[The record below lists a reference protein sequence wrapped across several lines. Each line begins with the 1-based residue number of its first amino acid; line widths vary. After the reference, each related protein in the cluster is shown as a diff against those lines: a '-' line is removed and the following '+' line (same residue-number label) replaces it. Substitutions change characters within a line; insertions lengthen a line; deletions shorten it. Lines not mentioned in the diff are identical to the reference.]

1 MSFLA
6 PALLLGL
13 LGLGAPVIAHL
24 LGRERPREIRFG
36 AMRFLPAADPSV
48 TRRRSLRDLPLLIV
62 RLLLL
67 ALLILA
73 LARPSTEHDGGL
85 SMVAEPH
92 DAVLLIDASRS
103 MGLRV
108 DGKTLLE
115 HASDRATTLLE
126 SLPAGSRVGLL
137 TTDPDG
143 PHVEP
148 TADPSRVADALAGWL
163 ERGVPRAG
171 AWPLDSGV
179 PAAGKLLDEVSS
191 GERKR
196 VIYALGDATERGL
209 AGLPTTAEGGAW
221 VLPIPA
227 VAPDTALPEHVGI
240 IDLQWEP
247 APDLDPRAARV
258 DAMLQRFDAPTDA
271 PPRSVTVALIIAG
284 NEVARAA
291 VSLPADEAVPVQF
304 THTLLEDA
312 DILPA
317 TVTIIEPADDPLPSD
332 DSRHLWL
339 AAEDATD
346 VAVVNGD
353 PSELRAHDEV
363 FFLTTAVA
371 AKNADRGVRVRSLAP
386 DQLAERVRKGGAAGI
401 ADIDVLVLA
410 NVRAPDP
417 DVSAA
422 IVERVREGMGVF
434 VSVGDRVEPEAYN
447 RVLGDL
453 LPLRLRGAVQVGTAP
468 GRQEARVEGIAPA
481 DLSHPVFTGIDGDV
495 GLSGTSARRIMLLD
509 PDPRREARIALSF
522 TSGAPALLTRT
533 VDAGRVALLTTSI
546 DRDWSDLPLR
556 PGFVALISGVVTYL
570 GDTQAGGSGARLIAG
585 DTRRERARSPVVFVT
600 PQGTEVSVAPTEG
613 AVGFSDTYV
622 VGHYTVRSEG
632 IQRAVFSVEVDPV
645 ESTTT
650 AVALDDG
657 TEDGLE
663 GRVAVNVPQWRWLV
677 WLALGLLGLEAVL
690 RWRSRPSTSSV

>member
-1 MSFLA
+1 MSLLA

-13 LGLGAPVIAHL
+13 VGLAAPVVAHL
-24 LGRERPREIRFG
+24 LGRERPKEIRFG
-36 AMRFLPAADPSV
+36 AMRFLPSAEPSV

-67 ALLILA
+67 GLLVFA

-85 SMVAEPH
+85 TMVAEPH

-108 DGKTLLE
+108 DGQSLLE
-115 HASDRATTLLE
+115 HAVDQAQTLLD
-126 SLPAGSRVGLL
+126 SLPAGSRVGLV

-143 PHVEP
+143 PRVEP
-148 TADPSRVADALAGWL
+148 TADPSHVAEALARWL
-163 ERGVPRAG
+163 ERDVPRAG
-171 AWPLDSGV
+171 AWPLDTGV
-179 PAAGKLLDEVSS
+179 PAAGQLLDDVSS

-221 VLPIPA
+221 VLPVPA
-227 VAPDTALPEHVGI
+227 VAPDTELPEHVGI

-247 APDLDPRAARV
+247 APDLDPRAARI
-258 DAMLQRFDAPTDA
+258 DATLQRFGAPEDAA
-271 PPRSVTVALIIAG
+271 PRSVTVGLFIG
-284 NEVARAA
+284 TNEVARAA
-291 VSLPADEAVPVQF
+291 VSLPPDEAVPVQF

-317 TVTIIEPADDPLPSD
+317 TVTILDPADDPLPSD

-339 AAEDATD
+339 AAEDATEI
-346 VAVVNGD
+346 AVVNGD

-371 AKNADRGVRVRSLAP
+371 AKNTDRSIRVRSLAP
-386 DQLAERVRKGGAAGI
+386 DQLAERVRKSGAAGI
-401 ADIDVLVLA
+401 SDIDVLVFA
-410 NVRAPDP
+410 NVRVPDP

-422 IVERVREGMGVF
+422 IIERVREGMGVF
-434 VSVGDRVEPEAYN
+434 ISMGDRVDPDAYN
-447 RVLGDL
+447 RALGEL
-453 LPLRLRGAVQVGTAP
+453 LPLSLRGAVQVGTAP

-495 GLSGTSARRIMLLD
+495 GLSGTSARRIMLLE

-522 TSGAPALLTRT
+522 TSGAPALLTRDL
-533 VDAGRVALLTTSI
+533 DAGRVALLTTTI
-546 DRDWSDLPLR
+546 DRDWADLPLR
-556 PGFVALISGVVTYL
+556 PGFVALISGVLTYL
-570 GDTQAGGSGARLIAG
+570 GDTQAGGSGARLVAG
-585 DTRRERARSPVVFVT
+585 EPRRERARGPVVFVT
-600 PQGTEVSVAPTEG
+600 PAGTEVSVAPNEG
-613 AVGFSDTYV
+613 AVTFEDTYG
-622 VGHYTVRSEG
+622 VGHYTVRTEG
-632 IQRAVFSVEVDPV
+632 SQRAVFSVEVDPV

-650 AVALDDG
+650 AVTTDAG
-657 TEDGLE
+657 QGAQVE

-677 WLALGLLGLEAVL
+677 WLALALLGVEAVL
-690 RWRSRPSTSSV
+690 RWRSRPTN